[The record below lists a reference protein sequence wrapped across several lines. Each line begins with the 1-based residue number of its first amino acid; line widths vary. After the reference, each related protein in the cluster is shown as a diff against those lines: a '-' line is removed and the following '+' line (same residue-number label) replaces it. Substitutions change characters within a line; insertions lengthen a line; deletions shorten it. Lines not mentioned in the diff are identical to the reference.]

1 MRHNLVLEGED
12 IRLEPLDETNFA
24 AVRDCGNDPALWEF
38 TFQPNPFTT
47 NASAHE
53 FLRDTLDSPDV
64 QAFAIIDKRTSA
76 VAGSTRF
83 FEIDASNHKLE
94 IGWTFHGRRFWR
106 THVNT
111 QAKLLLLRYAFE
123 DWGAVR
129 VQLKADSSNI
139 RSRNAILRIGATY
152 EGTMRNFRMRPDG
165 ELRGISMYSIIA
177 SEWPMVKERLLTFS
191 DKTLYSL
198 AVE

>member
-1 MRHNLVLEGED
+1 MRHDLVLEGED

-38 TFQPNPFTT
+38 TFQPNPFVTD
-47 NASAHE
+47 AAAQAFFRH
-53 FLRDTLDSPDV
+53 TLVAPDV
-64 QAFAIIDKRTSA
+64 QAFAIVDKRTSA
-76 VAGSTRF
+76 VAGCTRF
-83 FEIDASNHKLE
+83 LEIDESNRKLE
-94 IGWTFHGRRFWR
+94 IGWTFHPRRFWR

-111 QAKLLLLRYAFE
+111 QAKFLLLRYAFE

-129 VQLKADSSNI
+129 VQLKADSCNL

-152 EGTMRNFRMRPDG
+152 EGTMRNFRMRPNG
-165 ELRGISMYSIIA
+165 ELRGISMYSIVV

-191 DKTLYSL
+191 DKSLYSL